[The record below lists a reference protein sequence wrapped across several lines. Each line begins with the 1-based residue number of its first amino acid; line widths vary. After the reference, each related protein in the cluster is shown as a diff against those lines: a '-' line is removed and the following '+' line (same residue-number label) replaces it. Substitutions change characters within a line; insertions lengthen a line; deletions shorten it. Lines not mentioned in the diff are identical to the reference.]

1 MRTAIVIPARY
12 ASSRLPGKPL
22 ADLHGKPIIQHVFE
36 RAREVPE
43 AERVV
48 VATDDERVRAVAA
61 GFGAEVVMT
70 DPEHASGT
78 DRLVEVMADIEAD
91 LYVNLQ
97 GDEPLIRP
105 ADISLLIRGMH
116 DDPAARVGTLC
127 HPIDARGAT
136 NPNCVKVVR
145 GANHEAL
152 YFSRSPIP
160 YPRDP
165 DAAHYLK
172 HVGIYAFRQG
182 VLAEYSRLPHA
193 ALEQAEGLEQLRLMH
208 AGFRLHAFEVAP
220 TAPGVDTPRC
230 LERVRAIAAGLPD
243 PAEQNPLATVEL
255 VITDVDGVL
264 TDGGL
269 YYDADGECLKRF
281 HARDGL
287 GMRMLEE
294 TGIQVALLSGR
305 DSPTLRRRAADLGI
319 HHQRFGVSDKAA
331 ACRAIMA
338 DAGVDAER
346 TAYVGDD
353 SIDLPAFAVCGMAFA
368 VADAPAYVRRRATDV
383 LESRGGE
390 AAFRELVDA
399 ILIARDQAHV
409 FDSADGFRRAV
420 ADTSQ

>member
-1 MRTAIVIPARY
+1 
-12 ASSRLPGKPL
+12 
-22 ADLHGKPIIQHVFE
+22 
-36 RAREVPE
+36 
-43 AERVV
+43 
-48 VATDDERVRAVAA
+48 
-61 GFGAEVVMT
+61 
-70 DPEHASGT
+70 
-78 DRLVEVMADIEAD
+78 AD

-105 ADISLLIRGMH
+105 GDITLLIRSMA
-116 DDPAARVGTLC
+116 DDPDAQIGTLC
-127 HPIDARGAT
+127 HPVDAREAT

-165 DAAHYLK
+165 EAAHYLK
-172 HVGIYAFRQG
+172 HVGIYAFRRP
-182 VLAEYSRLPHA
+182 VLAEYSRLPRPA
-193 ALEQAEGLEQLRLMH
+193 IGQAEGLEQLRLMH
-208 AGFRLHAFEVAP
+208 AGYRLHAYEVAP

-243 PAEQNPLATVEL
+243 PAEQNPLAALQL
-255 VITDVDGVL
+255 VIADVDGVL

-269 YYDADGECLKRF
+269 YYDASGECLKRF

-294 TGIQVALLSGR
+294 TGIHVALLSGR
-305 DSPTLRRRAADLGI
+305 DSPTLRKRAEDLGI
-319 HHQRFGVSDKAA
+319 HLQRFGVSDKAA
-331 ACRAIMA
+331 ACHALMA
-338 DAGVDAER
+338 EAGVDAEH

-368 VADAPAYVRRRATDV
+368 VADAPEYVRRQATDV
-383 LESRGGE
+383 LESRGGD

-399 ILIARDQAHV
+399 ILIARDHAHV
-409 FDSADGFRRAV
+409 FETADGFRRTV